1 LTGLSPSGE
10 QAAQPSRAWRRDLGN
25 AFVTVG
31 ANADR
36 EEDMP
41 HLIPSAAIGRLAGG
55 ALLTLAVGG
64 STLAWAQTPAANIPA
79 YGPPLT
85 GVCLFSRDI
94 ALNSSQAGVS
104 VGQQLQQ
111 ISQGIQTNLNPQ
123 RDAIAK
129 EDTTLNAQ
137 KAKLP
142 AAQYAQRVNELQQ
155 RAQAFTQTVQTRN
168 AQITQTH
175 DKAMDQIAAAINPI
189 LIASISAHHCSLVLE
204 RNGIYGA
211 NPAMDLTAEVVQKLN
226 ASLPTV
232 AVTLAPPEAV
242 QAQP

>member
-1 LTGLSPSGE
+1 MPYPI
-10 QAAQPSRAWRRDLGN
+10 QA
-25 AFVTVG
+25 
-31 ANADR
+31 
-36 EEDMP
+36 
-41 HLIPSAAIGRLAGG
+41 AAIGRLAGG
-55 ALLTLAVGG
+55 ALLALTAGGLA
-64 STLAWAQTPAANIPA
+64 LAQAPAAGIPA

-111 ISQGIQTNLNPQ
+111 LSQGIQTNLNPQ

-129 EDTTLNAQ
+129 EDQTLTAQ

-168 AQITQTH
+168 AQITQTR
-175 DKAMDQIAAAINPI
+175 DKAMEQIAAAMNPI
-189 LIASISAHHCSLVLE
+189 LVASISAHHCSVVLD

-211 NPAMDLTAEVVQKLN
+211 NPAMDLTAEVVQQVNVRMPTLTV
-226 ASLPTV
+226 SLS
-232 AVTLAPPEAV
+232 PPEAV